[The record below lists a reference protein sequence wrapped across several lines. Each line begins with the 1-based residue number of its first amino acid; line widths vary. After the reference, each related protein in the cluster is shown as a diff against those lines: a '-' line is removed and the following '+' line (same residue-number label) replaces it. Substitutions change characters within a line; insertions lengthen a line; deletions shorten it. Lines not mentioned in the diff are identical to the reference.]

1 LKSKNSCLLPHLE
14 RCGLFGILG
23 CMKIPSRIKEFSAQ
37 KIVNLMTIFLCS
49 EMLHPHPKG
58 CGFRICISD
67 IIKTLRKESF
77 NMLR

>member
-1 LKSKNSCLLPHLE
+1 
-14 RCGLFGILG
+14 
-23 CMKIPSRIKEFSAQ
+23 MKIPSRIKEFSAQ

-67 IIKTLRKESF
+67 IRIVGDRGPKHTALPPIRDHVKRKMPRRSTF
-77 NMLR
+77 LYK